1 MKIAKDQLVVR
12 IARLANTR
20 ILKASLAVNLARVV
34 ATRTTMEPAVARLA
48 AEDIIR
54 TNQERPAAKHVQSAK
69 QSPILGSQHVDTI
82 ARAVT
87 FAQPEA

>member
-1 MKIAKDQLVVR
+1 
-12 IARLANTR
+12 
-20 ILKASLAVNLARVV
+20 
-34 ATRTTMEPAVARLA
+34 MEPAVARLA